1 MVTGANVNVSAQ
13 IRGRHR
19 YEPSDKIVTAPDELI
34 RPYRHLALG
43 VVERALQD
51 LLNPAALPADRESAQ
66 TFLRGS
72 SMLFHWC
79 EVAALDPWCI
89 VNHAEK
95 LAAGLCRPDRHC
107 ASGDSVH

>member
-1 MVTGANVNVSAQ
+1 VNLSAQ
-13 IRGRHR
+13 TRGKRR
-19 YEPSDKIVTAPDELI
+19 YESSIEIVTASDEFI

-43 VVERALQD
+43 VVERALLD
-51 LLNPAALPADRESAQ
+51 LSNPGASAADRESAQ
-66 TFLRGS
+66 AFLRGS

-95 LAAGLCRPDRHC
+95 LRAGLSRLDGHC
-107 ASGDSVH
+107 SSGDAIH